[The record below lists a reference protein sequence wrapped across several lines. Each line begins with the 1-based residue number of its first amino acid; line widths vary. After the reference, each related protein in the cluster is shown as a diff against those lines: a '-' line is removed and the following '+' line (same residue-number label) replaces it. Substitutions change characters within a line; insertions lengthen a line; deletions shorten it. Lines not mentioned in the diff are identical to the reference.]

1 MSFSAGERRAV
12 VNRIKIVKLTVYK
25 ERAKALGGFCWS
37 FRIPDLKVGAIA
49 TSFRTWTSFLP
60 NNHRGLN
67 PFRKSVNLGSII
79 VACLFFFMNASLG
92 QNITFLHSVMIGSD
106 GTDKVRAKGAEKRLE
121 DLHEYFTESLT
132 NRVKNKIILPF
143 SKEQKT
149 SLLQSVATVYGT
161 SDSSDMVIG
170 VWAGAWQ
177 PNPRAPELA
186 EFVTSHSERI
196 PAEYVVNFAN
206 FLAPHSVILFILAP
220 QGFEFPSD
228 VLNGYDGSTASG
240 GKHIILVRSRERV
253 DFDDL
258 LSTFADVA
266 KRMRSVETIDSNK
279 DGWITTAEWIREFSK
294 KAQSAKLS
302 LVAYQLSKVPEYRI
316 MQLKR

>member
-1 MSFSAGERRAV
+1 MNRTNIILV
-12 VNRIKIVKLTVYK
+12 CLLLLVN
-25 ERAKALGGFCWS
+25 S
-37 FRIPDLKVGAIA
+37 
-49 TSFRTWTSFLP
+49 
-60 NNHRGLN
+60 
-67 PFRKSVNLGSII
+67 SV
-79 VACLFFFMNASLG
+79 G
-92 QNITFLHSVMIGSD
+92 QNVTFLHSVMIGSD
-106 GTDKVRAKGAEKRLE
+106 GTDKVKAKGAEKRLE

-143 SKEQKT
+143 SNEQKT

-161 SDSSDMVIG
+161 SDSSDMVIC

-177 PNPRAPELA
+177 SNPRAPELA

-206 FLAPHSVILFILAP
+206 FLAPHSVILYILAP
-220 QGFEFPSD
+220 QGFDFPAD
-228 VLNGYDGSTASG
+228 VLKGYDGSTASG
-240 GKHIILVRSRERV
+240 GKHIILVRLRERG

-258 LSTFADVA
+258 LSAFTDVV
-266 KRMRSVETIDSNK
+266 KSMRSVETIDTNK

-294 KAQSAKLS
+294 KSQGAKLS

-316 MQLKR
+316 TQLKR